1 MLQSRQIVAR
11 SRLVDER
18 TIPRIDKT
26 NGIAEFVSRICSR
39 NLSIF
44 DHSWT
49 ERLRNATTTPANP
62 ARATATCA
70 LALKAS
76 FGCILHEIRFDPFGD
91 EIGINIKTVAHGSAA
106 VQDLRLGSVTEEE
119 TEVAGHDFV
128 NVAEPGATFVLRHEV
143 QFDEQE
149 FCLRQNLL
157 RADEHVFFVTLDVNF
172 QQRNLAKIGK

>member
-1 MLQSRQIVAR
+1 MVMV
-11 SRLVDER
+11 SRLVVAR
-18 TIPRIDKT
+18 TNPTIDIA
-26 NGIAEFVSRICSR
+26 NGIAELNNKIRRR
-39 NLSIF
+39 NLSSF

-62 ARATATCA
+62 ASVTATCA

-76 FGCILHEIRFDPFGD
+76 FGCILHEIRFDPFGHK
-91 EIGINIKTVAHGSAA
+91 IGINIKTVAHGSSP
-106 VQDLRLGSVTEEE
+106 VEDLWRRSVGQKKTEI
-119 TEVAGHDFV
+119 TRHDFV

-157 RADEHVFFVTLDVNF
+157 RADEYVFFVTLDVNF